1 MDLIGFSEQDDMYV
15 LGDMVDRGPDPIPLL
30 QDLLLRPNIYPMLGN
45 HEYMAMEV
53 LRKLNTEITEENFE
67 SHLSEDDFMNYMYW
81 MEEGGDTTVNQFARL
96 DEAARG
102 TILEYLEECA
112 VYEELKIKG
121 RKYVLV
127 HADVPLHAE
136 ADVDAEPVREREN
149 VSPESARTSADAV
162 LRDLR
167 DRPDTESL
175 DGCNLVELVFHRA
188 DYGRRY
194 FQDENTFL
202 VTGHTPTPGIRG
214 DRRALVYEGHGHVA
228 IDCGC
233 VFGGNLAAYRL
244 DDGEAF
250 YVAGHVG

>member
-1 MDLIGFSEQDDMYV
+1 MDS
-15 LGDMVDRGPDPIPLL
+15 R
-30 QDLLLRPNIYPMLGN
+30 
-45 HEYMAMEV
+45 
-53 LRKLNTEITEENFE
+53 
-67 SHLSEDDFMNYMYW
+67 
-81 MEEGGDTTVNQFARL
+81 
-96 DEAARG
+96 
-102 TILEYLEECA
+102 
-112 VYEELKIKG
+112 
-121 RKYVLV
+121 
-127 HADVPLHAE
+127 
-136 ADVDAEPVREREN
+136 
-149 VSPESARTSADAV
+149 
-162 LRDLR
+162 
-167 DRPDTESL
+167 